1 MRKVLAILFGALLLS
16 GCSDNAVFNNSTSFS
31 NGWQRQDTVKVTLPE
46 MDSIASYDLFLTLR
60 NSNDYAYNNIF
71 LIVAMEFPKGKVL
84 TDTLEYRMANPDG
97 SWMGTG
103 IGSVKESKLWYK
115 ESVRF
120 LEPGNYN
127 LSIVHA
133 LRNNGEVGGV
143 EQLEGILEVG
153 LRIEETGKE

>member
-1 MRKVLAILFGALLLS
+1 MRKVVGILFGILLLS
-16 GCSDNAVFNNSTSFS
+16 GCSDNAVFSSGTSFS
-31 NGWQRQDTVKVTLPE
+31 NGWQQQDTVKVTLPE
-46 MDSIASYDLFLTLR
+46 MDSITPYDLFLTLR
-60 NSNDYAYNNIF
+60 NSNDYPYNNIF
-71 LIVAMEFPKGKVL
+71 LIVSMEFPEGKVL
-84 TDTLEYRMANPDG
+84 KDTLEYRMANPDG

-103 IGSVKESKLWYK
+103 VGGIKESKLWYK

-120 LEPGNYN
+120 LEQGNYN

-133 LRNNGEVGGV
+133 LRNNGQVGGV